1 MNTNYFKKGIV
12 YCLFITTLSLG
23 ALLFCQKQ
31 ANIKATQNQICES
44 MFKQDTIDVRCAR
57 F

>member
-12 YCLFITTLSLG
+12 YFLFITTLSLG
-23 ALLFCQKQ
+23 TLLFCQKQ